1 MGPTSRE
8 LLPQKEQVVT
18 LRPRNPPWGLFVLPP
33 GGLPLPP
40 PPLPVRRSLGIGLP
54 LPLRGADEAH
64 SRGLSPAG
72 VTPSDRRVTTLTT
85 ADPTCWPQND
95 LRVTRS
101 PGSA

>member
-8 LLPQKEQVVT
+8 LLPQKLQVVT
-18 LRPRNPPWGLFVLPP
+18 RRPRNPPWGLFVLPP

-40 PPLPVRRSLGIGLP
+40 PPLPVRRSLGIGCLFLCAGLTSP
-54 LPLRGADEAH
+54 L
-64 SRGLSPAG
+64 SRALARRRRAER
-72 VTPSDRRVTTLTT
+72 RRVTSITT